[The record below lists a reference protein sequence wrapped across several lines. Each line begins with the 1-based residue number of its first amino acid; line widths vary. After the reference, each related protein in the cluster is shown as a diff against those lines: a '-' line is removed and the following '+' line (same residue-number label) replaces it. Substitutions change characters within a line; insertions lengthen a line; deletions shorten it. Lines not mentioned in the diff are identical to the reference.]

1 MSTRR
6 HCAPATRL
14 GIAALVLLL
23 LAACILSVY
32 TYEQLRDMRAASDR
46 TRSQLMAQSL
56 SLRITHAVES
66 GIPLRALVGVEA
78 LFQQRMASQ
87 PDIHAVALLLPD
99 GTELWKTTRDAGEA
113 GATAEAPVQFRGA
126 SVATLRLA
134 LRDSGAATFAR
145 ATAALLL
152 PAIGLL
158 VLLAYLAA
166 RFSQAQGIEL
176 RNHAAWRARRAIAQ
190 GRYDNTVVLPQ
201 RRGFD
206 LRVQQLGHAVRGAHE
221 GLVRVRR
228 LIASLRQTEPQ
239 HARRERLDQLLAE
252 AEADD
257 RFAEHGIAQVRVV
270 AAEAQ
275 AFWITLL
282 VSLSALALQTLWLR
296 SLHLQ
301 GDTPWQWQSLAPATA
316 ASLAAFF
323 LASMAAWSVTRWRQ
337 WPAPTVVLP
346 ACAALLATAMACAGG
361 LPASLPWTFAI
372 AAGAWHGLVVGA
384 VLAAC
389 QAVERVPGT
398 RPEYAHARPRWRAA
412 TWSGWTVT
420 AIWLG
425 PALGGLALD
434 ALGMLQGAYALL
446 LPAACAGFFVVRW
459 NEPRSP
465 WRNRTGVHGT
475 ALPAHA
481 RPAAERARALGQSAA
496 AGLLLGLALATHA
509 LGQPSFWTPML
520 GLGMAAG
527 LFLRARMPSP
537 GALAAA
543 AVAAL
548 LVLGA
553 ASHWPATGRNLP
565 DAALMLAALLAGG
578 ALGRLARATG
588 GERRLPALST
598 LQWAAMGAGAVCAS
612 GAVGAHLHGGW
623 PLLAAV
629 LLLVA
634 SSGHSPRAVPRPVPG
649 ADKGADA
656 APAGGHHAP

>member
-1 MSTRR
+1 MSKRR
-6 HCAPATRL
+6 SLEPATRL

-23 LAACILSVY
+23 LAACILSIY

-66 GIPLRALVGVEA
+66 GIPLRGLVGVEA

-87 PDIHAVALLLPD
+87 PDIHTVALVLPD
-99 GTELWKTTRDAGEA
+99 GKVLWQTTRDAGEA
-113 GATAEAPVQFRGA
+113 GATAEAPVQARGA
-126 SVATLRLA
+126 PVAILRLA
-134 LRDSGAATFAR
+134 LRNSGAATFAR

-152 PAIGLL
+152 PAALL
-158 VLLAYLAA
+158 LALLAYLAA

-206 LRVQQLGHAVRGAHE
+206 LRVQQLGHAVRGVHE

-239 HARRERLDQLLAE
+239 HTRRERLDQLLAR

-275 AFWITLL
+275 AFWISLL
-282 VSLSALALQTLWLR
+282 VALSALALQTLWLR

-301 GDTPWQWQSLAPATA
+301 GETPWQWQGVAPATA

-323 LASMAAWSVTRWRQ
+323 VASTLAWSVTRWCR

-346 ACAALLATAMACAGG
+346 ACIALLATAMASAGG
-361 LPASLPWTFAI
+361 LPASLSWTFAI
-372 AAGAWHGLVVGA
+372 AVGAWHGLVVGA

-389 QAVERVPGT
+389 QSVEQVPRT
-398 RPEYAHARPRWRAA
+398 RPEYASARPRWRAA
-412 TWSGWTVT
+412 TWSAWTVT
-420 AIWLG
+420 AVWLG
-425 PALGGLALD
+425 PALGSLALD
-434 ALGMLQGAYALL
+434 ALGMSQGAYALL

-465 WRNRTGVHGT
+465 WRSRTDVHDN
-475 ALPAHA
+475 ALPEAA
-481 RPAAERARALGQSAA
+481 RPAADRRRALGQSGA
-496 AGLLLGLALATHA
+496 AGLLLGLALAAHA
-509 LGQPSFWTPML
+509 LGQPPIWAPML

-527 LFLRARMPSP
+527 LFLRGRRLTPRVLA
-537 GALAAA
+537 ALAT
-543 AVAAL
+543 VATLLAL
-548 LVLGA
+548 A
-553 ASHWPATGRNLP
+553 IASNWLPTGWYIQ
-565 DAALMLAALLAGG
+565 DAALVLAALLAGG
-578 ALGRLARATG
+578 ALGRLARAAG
-588 GERRLPALST
+588 GEHQLPALSAP
-598 LQWAAMGAGAVCAS
+598 QWAAMGVGAVCSS
-612 GAVGAHLHGGW
+612 GALGAHLHGGW

-629 LLLVA
+629 LLLLVC
-634 SSGHSPRAVPRPVPG
+634 SGHGLRTATVG
-649 ADKGADA
+649 TDA
-656 APAGGHHAP
+656 ARAGGQHAP

>member
-1 MSTRR
+1 MNTRR
-6 HCAPATRL
+6 PFAPATRL

-23 LAACILSVY
+23 LAACILSIY
-32 TYEQLRDMRAASDR
+32 TYDQLREMRRASDR

-56 SLRITHAVES
+56 SLRITQAVES
-66 GIPLRALVGVEA
+66 GIPLRGLVGVEA

-87 PDIHAVALLLPD
+87 PDIHAVAVVLPD
-99 GTELWKTTRDAGEA
+99 GKVLWQSTRDAGEA
-113 GATAEAPVQFRGA
+113 GATAEAPVQVRGA
-126 SVATLRLA
+126 PVAILRLA

-158 VLLAYLAA
+158 ALLAYLAA

-176 RNHAAWRARRAIAQ
+176 RNHAARRARHAIAQ
-190 GRYDNTVVLPQ
+190 GRYDTAVVLPQ

-206 LRVQQLGHAVRGAHE
+206 LRVQQLGHAVRAVHE

-239 HARRERLDQLLAE
+239 HARRERLDQLLAK

-282 VSLSALALQTLWLR
+282 VALSALALQTLWLR
-296 SLHLQ
+296 SLHVHLH
-301 GDTPWQWQSLAPATA
+301 GETPWQWQGVAPATA

-323 LASMAAWSVTRWRQ
+323 VAGTAAWSVTRWRR

-346 ACAALLATAMACAGG
+346 ACAALLATAMACASG
-361 LPASLPWTFAI
+361 LPASLSWTFAI
-372 AAGAWHGLVVGA
+372 VVGAWHGLVVGA

-389 QAVERVPGT
+389 QAVEHVPRT
-398 RPEYAHARPRWRAA
+398 RAEYAYARPRWRAA
-412 TWSGWTVT
+412 TWSAWTLT
-420 AIWLG
+420 AVWLG
-425 PALGGLALD
+425 PALGSLALD

-446 LPAACAGFFVVRW
+446 LPAVCAGFFVVRW

-465 WRNRTGVHGT
+465 WRSRTGVHGGAMPET
-475 ALPAHA
+475 A
-481 RPAAERARALGQSAA
+481 RPTADRTRALGKSGA
-496 AGLLLGLALATHA
+496 AGLLVGLALAAHV
-509 LGQPSFWTPML
+509 LGQPTTWTPML

-527 LFLRARMPSP
+527 LFLRGRRMPSLSI
-537 GALAAA
+537 LATAA
-543 AVAAL
+543 AVATLLAL
-548 LVLGA
+548 AIASDWLPMGRYIQDAALVLG
-553 ASHWPATGRNLP
+553 
-565 DAALMLAALLAGG
+565 ALLAGG
-578 ALGRLARATG
+578 AQGRVAHATG
-588 GERRLPALST
+588 GEHQLPALSAA
-598 LQWAAMGAGAVCAS
+598 QWAAMGVGAVCSS
-612 GAVGAHLHGGW
+612 GALGAHLHGGW

-629 LLLVA
+629 LLLLVC
-634 SSGHSPRAVPRPVPG
+634 SRPGPRATPG
-649 ADKGADA
+649 ADAVR
-656 APAGGHHAP
+656 AGGHHAP